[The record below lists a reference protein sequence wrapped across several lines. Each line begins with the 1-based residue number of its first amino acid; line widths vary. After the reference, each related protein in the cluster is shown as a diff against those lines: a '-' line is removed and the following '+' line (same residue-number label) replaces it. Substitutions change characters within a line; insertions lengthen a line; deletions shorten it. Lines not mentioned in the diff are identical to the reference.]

1 MEQTNIRSRTERFT
15 PGETELFMWVHAWHE
30 IMFGTKGNDLG
41 PKQKRPPLCFNFSY
55 SYLFS
60 SSLFCIW
67 TLSALRSMRSKVLQF
82 DKLTGV
88 NSPMILSP
96 SFMSVLWV
104 LQHHQRVEVGG
115 AFTHVSF
122 KLYAR
127 FSLMRYHWIPWIK
140 TNSTFNGANFRL
152 YRFSVIPGFIKK
164 PLKAYSSYNF
174 GQIFFKITRDD
185 LQTKP
190 HKKQRIEFW
199 SSQPFVRY
207 SHSNS
212 AEKPPTR
219 KWSNM

>member
-140 TNSTFNGANFRL
+140 QSSSLPMTVMSAILDLPPYWIFYKFCPIFTTIGTNVLQTSPHKGISMFFW
-152 YRFSVIPGFIKK
+152 F
-164 PLKAYSSYNF
+164 LKALA
-174 GQIFFKITRDD
+174 ITANRN
-185 LQTKP
+185 Q
-190 HKKQRIEFW
+190 W
-199 SSQPFVRY
+199 GSC
-207 SHSNS
+207 
-212 AEKPPTR
+212 
-219 KWSNM
+219 